1 MELGQKFLDVMTR
14 TIYQVVTIDDARI
27 ILETRDGTHQILIP
41 RSAMTK
47 SRSLETRIG
56 HGA

>member
-1 MELGQKFLDVMTR
+1 MEIGQKFLDVMTR

-27 ILETRDGTHQILIP
+27 ILETQDGIHQILIP
-41 RSAMTK
+41 RGTMTK
-47 SRSLETRIG
+47 SRNLETRIG

>member
-27 ILETRDGTHQILIP
+27 ILETQDGTHRILIP
-41 RSAMTK
+41 RATMRK

-56 HGA
+56 HVV